1 MVFNRNDMLNELR
14 QRECRVI
21 FTKVDGE
28 QRDMICTL
36 NEDAIPEQHRPKG
49 GGKEYSEAVIR
60 AFDVNKQQFRSFRV
74 ENVISF
80 S

>member
-1 MVFNRNDMLNELR
+1 MTRDEMVTELR
-14 QRECRVI
+14 ARTCRVI

-28 QRDMICTL
+28 ERDMHCTL
-36 NEDAIPEQHRPKG
+36 NMEFIPESKQPKG
-49 GGKEYSEAVIR
+49 AKEYADDVIR
-60 AFDVNKQQFRSFRV
+60 VFDINKQEFRSFRV

>member
-1 MVFNRNDMLNELR
+1 MTRDEMVTELR
-14 QRECRVI
+14 ARTCRVI

-28 QRDMICTL
+28 ERDMHCTL
-36 NEDAIPEQHRPKG
+36 NMEFIPEDKRPKT
-49 GGKEYSEAVIR
+49 GKEHVDSVIR
-60 AFDVNKQQFRSFRV
+60 AFDINKQEFRSFRV